1 MPAAVKYTIYIA
13 AAATALLLSAC
24 GAAPAPAPAP
34 VPARHEPPRDG
45 YQLHD
50 TRALGGL
57 TVERWVA
64 PASLEVSPSGMCD
77 CITIVYL
84 GERKVL
90 TLGEPGAMTA
100 TTIDATSGT
109 DITGDSQPDVVVSTW
124 SGGAHCC
131 YSTSVY
137 SIGREVR
144 PLLNIETGNCGPGEF
159 MDLDGDK
166 RLEIITCDDRWGY
179 TYCSFAES
187 PFPRVVFAYNAAR
200 GEYEVATPRF
210 ASGFRDEIAAQT
222 SEARTRMA
230 AEGGKDAGR
239 DKCTVLRPAL
249 SLLYAGRLDEG
260 RALIRDLYRGA
271 DLDAFE
277 REVVEGARASR
288 LWVAR

>member
-1 MPAAVKYTIYIA
+1 
-13 AAATALLLSAC
+13 
-24 GAAPAPAPAP
+24 
-34 VPARHEPPRDG
+34 
-45 YQLHD
+45 
-50 TRALGGL
+50 
-57 TVERWVA
+57 
-64 PASLEVSPSGMCD
+64 MCE
-77 CITIVYL
+77 CITLVYL
-84 GERKVL
+84 GDRKL
-90 TLGEPGAMTA
+90 LMLGEPGAMTA

-109 DITGDSQPDVVVSTW
+109 DITGDSQPEVVVSTW

-137 SIGREVR
+137 SIGSEVR
-144 PLLNIETGNCGPGEF
+144 PLLTIETGNCGPGEF

-187 PFPRVVFAYNAAR
+187 PFPRVVFAYNPDR

-210 ASGFRDEIAAQT
+210 ASGVRDEIEAQT
-222 SEARTRMA
+222 KEARTRMA

-260 RALIRDLYRGA
+260 RALIRDLYRGD